1 MSAGAVQQFSP
12 LTRKILAV
20 ALLVFILLLVWSVIL
35 SPLFSSI
42 GASLSE
48 LDDARFQRERLER
61 LEARPA
67 PQAAEVLPGEIVFR
81 VDNPETAADQIGG
94 YFANL
99 ASGAGLQI
107 LSVEA
112 RVAKTG
118 SKLLQV
124 DFALQGPEEKVMRFI
139 NLAEKTMP
147 IIRFKDWAIEAI
159 DPASGE
165 VQFSGQALA
174 GWTKP

>member
-1 MSAGAVQQFSP
+1 M
-12 LTRKILAV
+12 
-20 ALLVFILLLVWSVIL
+20 
-35 SPLFSSI
+35 SPLFASI
-42 GASLSE
+42 GASLTE

-67 PQAAEVLPGEIVFR
+67 PVAAEVLPAEIVFR
-81 VDNPETAADQIGG
+81 VDDPETAVSQFDG

-107 LSVEA
+107 LSTEP
-112 RVAKTG
+112 RVGKTG
-118 SKLLQV
+118 SKLLQI
-124 DFALQGPEEKVMRFI
+124 DFAVQGREEKVMRFI

-147 IIRFKDWAIEAI
+147 IIRFKDWTIQAV

-174 GWTKP
+174 GWAKP